1 MLNFYVRHG
10 MIVEKIRK
18 TISLNQS
25 EYLEKKSKTKKR
37 IDAETACGKDFRN

>member
-10 MIVEKIRK
+10 MIVEKVRK

-25 EYLEKKSKTKKR
+25 EYLDKKSKRKKR
-37 IDAETACGKDFRN
+37 INAEIACGKDFIN